1 MIENNKTYCFD
12 LDGTLCTNTE
22 GDYESALPYTER
34 ISIVNDLY
42 EKGNTII
49 IETAR
54 GSKTGIDWNQI
65 TKNQLNKWGI
75 SYHKLRAG
83 VKIAADIYID
93 DKGINDKSF
102 FEQMENN
109 NFY

>member
-1 MIENNKTYCFD
+1 MTENKKIYCFD

-22 GDYESALPYTER
+22 GDYENALPYSER

-42 EKGNTII
+42 DKGNTII

-54 GSKTGIDWNQI
+54 GSKTGIDWYLI
-65 TKNQLNKWGI
+65 TENQLKNWGL

-83 VKIAADIYID
+83 VKIPADIYID

-102 FEQMENN
+102 F
-109 NFY
+109 

>member
-54 GSKTGIDWNQI
+54 GSKTGLDWNQI

-102 FEQMENN
+102 FE
-109 NFY
+109 

>member
-22 GDYESALPYTER
+22 GDYENALPYTER

>member
-102 FEQMENN
+102 FE
-109 NFY
+109 

>member
-22 GDYESALPYTER
+22 GDYENALPYTER

-65 TKNQLNKWGI
+65 TKNQLNKR
-75 SYHKLRAG
+75 Y
-83 VKIAADIYID
+83 
-93 DKGINDKSF
+93 
-102 FEQMENN
+102 
-109 NFY
+109 

>member
-22 GDYESALPYTER
+22 GDYENALPYTER

-83 VKIAADIYID
+83 VKIAE
-93 DKGINDKSF
+93 GINDKSF
-102 FEQMENN
+102 FE
-109 NFY
+109 